1 MYEVEK
7 SLFSYGQY
15 NLGTSTSSLK
25 KGEKNS
31 LQKKTCPII
40 HVCMESGTCHSALK
54 MEKLCKNMFFEFFL
68 HFGG

>member
-7 SLFSYGQY
+7 SLFSDGQY

-31 LQKKTCPII
+31 LQKKDMSNYSCLYGKRYLPQCSKNVKIVQK
-40 HVCMESGTCHSALK
+40 HV
-54 MEKLCKNMFFEFFL
+54 F
-68 HFGG
+68 